1 MIQLEETQKS
11 VIKNTELFVIPEE
24 DRIEK
29 EVIDGWFLEEDSYKE
44 NVSLMDYP
52 FSIDNNYEC
61 RSQE

>member
-1 MIQLEETQKS
+1 VIQEETQKS

-61 RSQE
+61 KSQE

>member
-1 MIQLEETQKS
+1 MIQEETQNS